1 MTIKDSPCC
10 GKKCFSTFANVP
22 LDTGSCMAF
31 SAELL
36 CAAEWALRGYYCI
49 DEFDLSRIAQEWV
62 PLCIVFL
69 VSIPQKLLHWCHLT
83 LLLAIPR
90 SFPPRFGFLALYH
103 LHHLVRGDALF
114 YYRYGHCANG
124 EFNWKKQANSMTAL
138 FQKTWQ
144 AVFPI
149 TGTCGI
155 MKNKKHDR
163 GQRTWIWLNTRS

>member
-83 LLLAIPR
+83 VLLAIPR

-124 EFNWKKQANSMTAL
+124 EFTQN
-138 FQKTWQ
+138 
-144 AVFPI
+144 
-149 TGTCGI
+149 TGNLWYG
-155 MKNKKHDR
+155 
-163 GQRTWIWLNTRS
+163 

>member
-83 LLLAIPR
+83 VLLAIPR

-114 YYRYGHCANG
+114 YYRYGHCENG
-124 EFNWKKQANSMTAL
+124 ELFHFYQFTTAQNSA
-138 FQKTWQ
+138 QHKCQ
-144 AVFPI
+144 RI
-149 TGTCGI
+149 GNGSS
-155 MKNKKHDR
+155 
-163 GQRTWIWLNTRS
+163 GQNACQPPNPRADQHGGDVE